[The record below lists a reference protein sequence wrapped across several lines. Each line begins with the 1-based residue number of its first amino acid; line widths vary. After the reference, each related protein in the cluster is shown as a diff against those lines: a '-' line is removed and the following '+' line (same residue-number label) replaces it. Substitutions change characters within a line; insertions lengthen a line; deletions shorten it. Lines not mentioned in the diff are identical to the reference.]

1 MKKNILNKGI
11 VFLVFLTA
19 VGCKVRQPVTPVV
32 VGPPKT
38 QNTPAINKAEVLKS
52 LSDKQLNYQ
61 TLSIKT
67 KADLSINNN
76 SNDVSMNIRMQR
88 GKAIWISV
96 TAIAGLEVARALI
109 TPDSIKI
116 LNRFESSYT
125 RKPFSY
131 VYQYANKQLD
141 FNTLQNLFTGNAVT
155 GTMSATSTIEVN
167 GGQTH
172 LKGDLS
178 GLAYLLVFNESHNLI
193 QTNLNDKPASQTL
206 IVNYGEYRSLGAQ
219 QIPGAVSIKS
229 TASGKSISIDLRYT
243 SVGINES
250 LEYPFTVP
258 KRYSIKN

>member
-1 MKKNILNKGI
+1 MKRNILNKGI
-11 VFLVFLTA
+11 IFLIILTA
-19 VGCKVRQPVTPVV
+19 LGCKVKKPVPPVV
-32 VGPPKT
+32 IGPSQT
-38 QNTPAINKAEVLKS
+38 QNTPTINKAEVLKS
-52 LSDKQLNYQ
+52 LTDKQLNYQ
-61 TLSIKT
+61 TLSIKA

-76 SNDVSMNIRMQR
+76 SNDVSMNIRMQK
-88 GKAIWISV
+88 GKTIWISV

-116 LNRFESSYT
+116 LNRLESSYI

-155 GTMSATSTIEVN
+155 GTTSVNSTIEVN

-178 GLAYLLVFNESHNLI
+178 GLVYSLVFNDSHNLI
-193 QTNLNDKPASQTL
+193 QTNLNDKAASQTL
-206 IVNYGEYRSLGAQ
+206 IVNYSEYKSLGTQ
-219 QIPGAVSIKS
+219 EIPGAVSIKS
-229 TASGKSISIDLRYT
+229 TASGKNISIDLRYT

-258 KRYSIKN
+258 RRFSIKN